1 MSKLSKIG
9 RLFTIKTRTA
19 AWLVTYAIA
28 VGAVERARHYIELYP
43 GTMGLLLALACTG
56 VVFIAG
62 AKLLDSVK
70 PAPAAVAGHRAA
82 PVQRRRR
89 FQTIR
94 NRPRARQTRSGS
106 GLRSSLRK
114 D

>member
-9 RLFTIKTRTA
+9 RLFTIKTRTE

-28 VGAVERARHYIELYP
+28 VGAVERARHYLDMYP
-43 GTMGLLLALACTG
+43 GFGGWLLALACTG

-70 PAPAAVAGHRAA
+70 PAAAAVKVGPFAA
-82 PVQRRRR
+82 PVQRRL
-89 FQTIR
+89 IR
-94 NRPRARQTRSGS
+94 NRPRSPLTRSGS
-106 GLRSSLRK
+106 ESPLSLRK